1 MDFLSELKKN
11 WQKIW
16 DLLPHNEIKRTQSI
30 RISVPV
36 ELPQRPY
43 SPSQRTQSPVQT
55 QSLPTWFLPQSGTRW
70 PRGYRPWWIQ
80 KRGCS
85 VHSRK
90 SPLALIISN
99 LSVTVA
105 PTVYLMSYQKR
116 GWIQRRAGGGK
127 CERGLMDLNLMD
139 DINIFSHMKVFW
151 WIRVQA
157 GWRIISR
164 WVLIAIPAPA
174 VTIISIPSKV
184 NWSGRWLKKTQ
195 LSSAAQTKCMWLAWA
210 INEAGAYW

>member
-1 MDFLSELKKN
+1 MSEGRSGIVGQWMSVEGRWRVWFDACFGREWISYRSRKN

-16 DLLPHNEIKRTQSI
+16 DLLPQNEIKRTQSI
-30 RISVPV
+30 RISVPA

-85 VHSRK
+85 VHSWK
-90 SPLALIISN
+90 SPLAFIISN

-116 GWIQRRAGGGK
+116 FWIQRRAGGGK
-127 CERGLMDLNLMD
+127 C
-139 DINIFSHMKVFW
+139 
-151 WIRVQA
+151 
-157 GWRIISR
+157 
-164 WVLIAIPAPA
+164 
-174 VTIISIPSKV
+174 
-184 NWSGRWLKKTQ
+184 
-195 LSSAAQTKCMWLAWA
+195 
-210 INEAGAYW
+210 